1 MAVDLQQKLTTI
13 TSYLVRPNTYP
24 FLMRLIKTKIVGGS
38 MSLDQTQER
47 ATDWCKQQ
55 AIPTT
60 EAIHRITG
68 KERIIPIRSMFE
80 SVFEQAEARVA
91 QCPQQMGGA
100 GNLDLIYTIA
110 HHLNATRVIE
120 TGVAYGWSSL
130 ALLLA
135 ISQQA
140 TSQQATSQQIS
151 AHLVST
157 NLHYSR
163 YGDDSYVGC
172 AVGDDLKPFWTLLRE
187 GDRTALPKA
196 LSILSEYDLC
206 HYDSDKTYGGRMYAY
221 PLLWQ
226 GLKLGGCFISDDIGD
241 NLAFAHFCQMV
252 KTKPIIVKT
261 PSSTGEKYVGILF
274 KANKTPPRLIMF

>member
-1 MAVDLQQKLTTI
+1 MAIRLQRKINTAA
-13 TSYLVRPNTYP
+13 SYLLRPNTYP
-24 FLMRLIKTKIVGGS
+24 FLMRLIKTRIMGGS
-38 MSLDQTQER
+38 MSLEQTQER
-47 ATDWCKQQ
+47 ASDWCERQ
-55 AIPTT
+55 AITT
-60 EAIHRITG
+60 EEAIQRITG
-68 KERIIPIRSMFE
+68 KKCITPIRSIFE

-91 QCPQQMGGA
+91 QCPQKMGGA

-110 HHLNATRVIE
+110 CHLNATQVIE

-130 ALLLA
+130 AILLA

-140 TSQQATSQQIS
+140 ASQQVTSQETS

-172 AVGDDLKPFWTLLRE
+172 AIPDDLKPFWTLLRE

-206 HYDSDKTYGGRMYAY
+206 HYDSDKTYEGRMYAY

-226 GLKLGGCFISDDIGD
+226 GLKIGGCFISDDIGD

-252 KTKPIIVKT
+252 KTRPIIVKM
-261 PSSTGEKYVGILF
+261 PSSTGEKYVGILS
-274 KANKTPPRLIMF
+274 KANNTPARPIMF